1 MSKISLKHSGGNV
14 VSLNAPTNAPGAAD
28 VAFKLPNTD
37 GSAGQFMKTDGSG
50 NLSFDAAGGGKILRV
65 EQTVKVNTFST
76 ASSSFVDITDFH
88 VDITPNSASNKFL
101 VSVDLKIG
109 PSNTSGGAPYAN
121 LVRVIGGTSY
131 PNIYKGTVDG
141 NKTSSSWGR
150 EDNPRDNYAGYEIL
164 PLHLSFLDSISG
176 VWTSGSIRYKVQ
188 MADLNSSTSF
198 INRTSNESDTV
209 QYPRTASSITVMEVA
224 P

>member
-1 MSKISLKHSGGNV
+1 MSRLI
-14 VSLNAPTNAPGAAD
+14 TNAIRSTSAS
-28 VAFKLPNTD
+28 TD
-37 GSAGQFMKTDGSG
+37 AITMDGSG
-50 NLSFDAAGGGKILRV
+50 NVTFPANATCSGTATGFGKILQV
-65 EQTVKVNTFST
+65 VQTVKVNTFST
-76 ASSSFVDITDFH
+76 DSTSFVDITDFH

-109 PSNTSGGAPYAN
+109 PSNTSGGAPFAN

-141 NKTSSSWGR
+141 IKTSASWGR
-150 EDNPRDNYAGYEIL
+150 EDNPRDNYAGYEVL

-176 VWTSGSIRYKVQ
+176 VWSSGSIRYKVQ
-188 MADLNSSTSF
+188 MADLNNSTSF
-198 INRTSNESDTV
+198 VNRVSNESNNT

-224 P
+224 A

>member
-1 MSKISLKHSGGNV
+1 MTSRLVVNSVRHTGASADALTLSSDGKVTFPNNTGN
-14 VSLNAPTNAPGAAD
+14 
-28 VAFKLPNTD
+28 
-37 GSAGQFMKTDGSG
+37 
-50 NLSFDAAGGGKILRV
+50 ILQV
-65 EQTVKVNTFST
+65 KQTVKVNTFST

-109 PSNTSGGAPYAN
+109 PSNTTGGAPYAN
-121 LVRVIGGTSY
+121 LVRVIGGTSSD
-131 PNIYKGTVDG
+131 IYKGTADG

-150 EDNPRDNYAGYEIL
+150 EDNPRDNYAGYEVL

-176 VWTSGSIRYKVQ
+176 VWTSGSIRYKIQ

-198 INRTSNESDTV
+198 INRVSNETDTV

-224 P
+224 A